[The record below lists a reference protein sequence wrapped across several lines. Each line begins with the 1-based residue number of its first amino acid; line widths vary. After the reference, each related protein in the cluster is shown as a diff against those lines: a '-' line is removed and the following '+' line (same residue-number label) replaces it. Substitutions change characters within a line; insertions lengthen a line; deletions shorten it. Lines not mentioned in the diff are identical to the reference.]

1 MTPQN
6 ELRLLPWSGPDG
18 KPCYLS
24 TDDSGGYMSRLADNI
39 EAAQLG
45 MAAELVEQV
54 STGLGDRDA
63 GPEDLRRMLA
73 DLTGALRDV
82 LRVATS
88 RGHLL
93 AGDRS
98 TDPKGD
104 RSRTPGHTSSSTR
117 PVY

>member
-24 TDDSGGYMSRLADNI
+24 TDDSGGYMSRLADNM
-39 EAAQLG
+39 EAVQLG
-45 MAAELVEQV
+45 MAADLVEQV
-54 STGLGDRDA
+54 STVLGDLDA
-63 GPEDLRRMLA
+63 DSEELRRMLIE
-73 DLTGALRDV
+73 LTGALRDV

-93 AGDRS
+93 AVDELQS
-98 TDPKGD
+98 
-104 RSRTPGHTSSSTR
+104 
-117 PVY
+117 

>member
-24 TDDSGGYMSRLADNI
+24 TDDSGSYMSRLADNI
-39 EAAQLG
+39 EAVQLG
-45 MAAELVEQV
+45 VAAELVEEV
-54 STGLGDRDA
+54 SPVLGDRDA
-63 GPEDLRRMLA
+63 GSEHLRLMLTE
-73 DLTGALRDV
+73 LTRALRDV

-93 AGDRS
+93 TAREQAPPETGPSELGRPS
-98 TDPKGD
+98 TDHWL
-104 RSRTPGHTSSSTR
+104 R
-117 PVY
+117 

>member
-24 TDDSGGYMSRLADNI
+24 TDDSSGYMSRLADNI
-39 EAAQLG
+39 EAVQLG
-45 MAAELVEQV
+45 MAADLVEQV
-54 STGLGDRDA
+54 SAELRNRDA
-63 GPEDLRRMLA
+63 DPENLRRMLTE
-73 DLTGALRDV
+73 LTEALQDV

-93 AGDRS
+93 AVS
-98 TDPKGD
+98 ELQP
-104 RSRTPGHTSSSTR
+104 
-117 PVY
+117 